1 MVQRLST
8 KFGLN
13 NVITPANIASNLPA
27 TLVTDSNI
35 SNKLPAGLVS
45 STTST
50 PTLTGD
56 GYNLYDNDY
65 TLTISNSGS
74 YTNPVFFYEVFNS
87 SSLPVDS
94 GIASTSTII
103 IPKAAFNGGTHTIK
117 VWALEQDKKISSAAT
132 KSLGVM
138 QFPAFR
144 YYRIDN
150 VIGIIGTD
158 TNGGVGEWRVFSG
171 SNQTGTDLAPS
182 AITSSYYY
190 SATYIHTRARDGNN
204 STMWWT
210 LGSSLPQWIQYDMGS
225 SVVVKSHRLISYA
238 NGTSY
243 GFTGARIIASDTG
256 SFSGEEAVLYS
267 NVNLGGSSG
276 PTTLNLST

>member
-35 SNKLPAGLVS
+35 SNKLPTGLVS

-56 GYNLYDNDY
+56 GYNLYDIDY
-65 TLTISNSGS
+65 TLTVSNSGS

-117 VWALEQDKKISSAAT
+117 VWALEQDKKISSVAT

-138 QFPAFR
+138 QYPAFR
-144 YYRIDN
+144 YYRVDQ
-150 VIGIIGTD
+150 VIGAAGA
-158 TNGGVGEWRVFSG
+158 TNGGLAEWRLYSG
-171 SNQTGTDLAPS
+171 PGQTGTDLVPS
-182 AITSSYYY
+182 STSASYFY
-190 SATYIHTRARDGNN
+190 SATYNNTKTRDG
-204 STMWWT
+204 SLVTMWWT
-210 LGSSLPQWIQYDMGS
+210 LGSAAQQWLQYDMGS
-225 SVVVKSHRLISYA
+225 SVIVRSFKLQSYNA
-238 NGTSY
+238 GNY
-243 GFTGARIIASDTG
+243 GFDNARIVASNTG
-256 SFSGEEAVLYS
+256 SFSGEEVVLYD
-267 NVNLGGSSG
+267 NVAIGGSVL
-276 PTTLNLST
+276 TLNLG